1 MTCESFYQ
9 EVLVSVIRAVF
20 LQVFASLQYRYSSL
34 MLHKMTLLT
43 HELSPHLAH
52 GDPVDGRLPPE
63 LLNKLPL
70 LLQLLHFSFVRKH
83 L

>member
-1 MTCESFYQ
+1 
-9 EVLVSVIRAVF
+9 
-20 LQVFASLQYRYSSL
+20 
-34 MLHKMTLLT
+34 MTLLT
-43 HELSPHLAH
+43 QELSPNLAH

>member
-20 LQVFASLQYRYSSL
+20 LQIFASLQYRYSSL
-34 MLHKMTLLT
+34 MLPEMTLLT
-43 HELSPHLAH
+43 QELSHLAH